1 MRGMRALG
9 LGVLAAT
16 ALAGATLIWFARDT
30 RAEINAM
37 EAALM
42 ARAVPVGVVPVAD
55 LPEPVVRYF
64 AYTFPG
70 GVPETP
76 RHAVI
81 EMAGQ
86 FRRPMTTGFA
96 PTTARQV
103 ASLRQPDLVFSA
115 DTPILGVMWAIAFDS
130 YIDGRMMME
139 ARVLSALTVMQEEAN
154 PVLDMIS
161 LRRWLL
167 ESPVFP
173 MALLPGGPVTW
184 EAVDDSHAMAVVR
197 AQDIEARLLATFAD
211 DGALVAFD
219 ATEPG
224 DLTTPYHGS
233 GERVTRGDVQL
244 VQGVRVPMA
253 FEISRVGAS
262 GVAEPFWTGRITSL
276 EFE

>member
-1 MRGMRALG
+1 M
-9 LGVLAAT
+9 
-16 ALAGATLIWFARDT
+16 
-30 RAEINAM
+30 
-37 EAALM
+37 
-42 ARAVPVGVVPVAD
+42 
-55 LPEPVVRYF
+55 
-64 AYTFPG
+64 
-70 GVPETP
+70 
-76 RHAVI
+76 
-81 EMAGQ
+81 
-86 FRRPMTTGFA
+86 
-96 PTTARQV
+96 
-103 ASLRQPDLVFSA
+103 
-115 DTPILGVMWAIAFDS
+115 
-130 YIDGRMMME
+130 
-139 ARVLSALTVMQEEAN
+139 LSALTVMQEEAN

-197 AQDIEARLLATFAD
+197 AQDIEARLLATFD
-211 DGALVAFD
+211 DSGALVAFD

-276 EFE
+276 AFE